1 MTKEKTKK
9 ILQTLD
15 REYGVTKDGFL
26 HTADWQLLVAIMLS
40 AQSTDKQVDEI
51 LPGLWK
57 RFPDLKA
64 VIEAPEREVEDAIKS
79 IGLYKVKARNMKK
92 CCGKIWEE
100 YEGKVPVKI
109 EDLVKLPGVG
119 RKTATLFLADA
130 YGIPGVTVDTH
141 VFRISRRPIVI
152 RRVLTPG
159 QEEHHRPESS
169 AAKLYC
175 LHLQEQE
182 CKKQEREKTKPRPY

>member
-92 CCGKIWEE
+92 M
-100 YEGKVPVKI
+100 
-109 EDLVKLPGVG
+109 L
-119 RKTATLFLADA
+119 RKNLG
-130 YGIPGVTVDTH
+130 GI
-141 VFRISRRPIVI
+141 
-152 RRVLTPG
+152 
-159 QEEHHRPESS
+159 
-169 AAKLYC
+169 
-175 LHLQEQE
+175 
-182 CKKQEREKTKPRPY
+182 